1 MRWLLPILALWAC
14 EHPGYPEQ
22 QVQLRG
28 VSEDGPTTGER
39 GTVKIAEILWSGS
52 VTNEGV
58 HDPTDVFVEI
68 RNEGN
73 KPINLSRWLLEME
86 GAQVVSWRIPD
97 TTALLGVGEQVVIA
111 AKTSGCFPHADLV
124 IPDLQFPPGDPFR
137 LTLLDADEHLIEPAG
152 STSHEPFVGG
162 YDLVRSRSME
172 RINLMF
178 GGAGSEPETW
188 HFYNKELCGTGNDLS
203 CFDDIPNN
211 DLVAAACRRNTLA
224 SPGRANSPDYSGAQA
239 GGGFE

>member
-1 MRWLLPILALWAC
+1 MRHLLPILLVAC
-14 EHPGYPEQ
+14 GHPGFPDQ
-22 QVQLRG
+22 QVDLRD
-28 VSEDGPTTGER
+28 VSSSEPTTGER
-39 GTVKIAEILWSGS
+39 GTIKIAEILWSGS

-58 HDPTDVFVEI
+58 HDPSDVFVEI

-73 KPINLSRWLLEME
+73 KPINLSRWLLELE
-86 GAQVVSWRIPD
+86 GVQTISWRIPD
-97 TTALLGVGEQVVIA
+97 TTELLEVGEQMVIA
-111 AKTSGCFPHADLV
+111 AKADGCFPHADL
-124 IPDLQFPPGDPFR
+124 IIEDLQFPMGDPFR
-137 LTLLDADEHLIEPAG
+137 VTLLDADEHLIEPAG
-152 STSHEPFVGG
+152 SKTKVPFVGG

-188 HFYNKELCGTGNDLS
+188 HFFNKEPCGTGNNLS
-203 CFDDIPNN
+203 CYGDIPNN
-211 DLVAAACRRNTLA
+211 DLVAASCRQNTLA